1 MYKVAITSLGC
12 PRNLNDSEVML
23 GYLHRAGFKITQP
36 EEGPDIL
43 IINTCAF
50 IGAAR
55 AESSEAISE
64 ALKLK
69 RTGSLEKVVVCGCF
83 PQMYGKRPGTLFEG
97 VDLVL
102 GTSDV
107 PKIGRYLKEVL
118 STGTSRFLVSKKL
131 DYMYS
136 DNSPRALMTPPHY
149 AFVKISEGCS
159 NLCSY
164 CVIPKLRGR
173 FRSRSIPSVI
183 KEVNALSEDGR
194 LKEINLIGQDT
205 TLFGVDRYQGMRFSE
220 LLRGLCRQKNSVRWI
235 RILYTHPAHYS
246 DELISVIREEKKM
259 CKYLD
264 LPIQHISDKM
274 LKNMNRKTTAK
285 DIKALIEKLRKQ
297 IPGISLRTS
306 IIVGFPGESQKD
318 FKELISFVKEAR
330 FEKLGVFMYSKEEGT
345 SAASFKGQI
354 PESVKASR
362 LDELMRLQQEVSV
375 DMNRSFM
382 GKTLEVLIDEKV
394 DGEKG
399 QYLGRTCY
407 DAPEVDGIVYV
418 KGRGLAEGDM
428 CRVRI
433 TGTMEYDL
441 TGEMA

>member
-1 MYKVAITSLGC
+1 MKKAAIISLGC

-36 EEGPDIL
+36 EGRPDIL
-43 IINTCAF
+43 VINTCAF

-55 AESSEAISE
+55 TESSEAISE

-69 RTGSLEKVVVCGCF
+69 REGKLKKVVVCGCF
-83 PQMYGKRPGTLFEG
+83 PQMYGKRPGVLFEG

-107 PKIGRYLKEVL
+107 PKIGRYLNEVL

-131 DYMYS
+131 DYIYS

-173 FRSRSIPSVI
+173 FRSRSIPSI
-183 KEVNALSEDGR
+183 LKEVRALSEDGR

-205 TLFGVDRYQGMRFSE
+205 TLFGVDRYRGVRFPE

-235 RILYTHPAHYS
+235 RVLYTHPAHYS
-246 DELISVIREEKKM
+246 DDLISVIREEEKI

-264 LPIQHISDKM
+264 LPIQHINDKV
-274 LKNMNRKTTAK
+274 LKSMNRKTTAK
-285 DIKALIEKLRKQ
+285 AIKALIEKLRRL

-318 FKELISFVKEAR
+318 FKELVSFVKETR
-330 FEKLGVFMYSKEEGT
+330 FEKLGAFIYSREEGT
-345 SAASFKGQI
+345 KAASFKGQV

-362 LDELMRLQQEVSV
+362 LDELMRLQREIST
-375 DMNRSFM
+375 DMNRSFL
-382 GKTLEVLIDEKV
+382 GLSLIH
-394 DGEKG
+394 
-399 QYLGRTCY
+399 
-407 DAPEVDGIVYV
+407 I
-418 KGRGLAEGDM
+418 
-428 CRVRI
+428 
-433 TGTMEYDL
+433 
-441 TGEMA
+441 